1 MDTANTGELSQKRES
16 DQAKR
21 SLSYM
26 ATSKNRNVRL
36 ALLFTFL
43 SSASRGIWAFVI
55 LSNFIHV
62 LTGSTVT
69 VGFAEGIQGLSQCI
83 FALVAG
89 VAADTFSREFSL
101 KLAGFFGLLA
111 CGVAIFALNYHSSW
125 LTEQYRY
132 YFILTFLCFWGA
144 YQGIWTTS
152 LETIFADSIATGK
165 RSEFS
170 TQKFILLQV
179 SSVTGPVIGIL
190 LFLYKGNNWKY
201 DVLKEIFVIGILLSL
216 PSIFTLF
223 LFKDKYTLGK
233 VSESHSPRLS
243 SPLIN
248 VEDLEDEQ
256 CGDVDGEGCNVN
268 KLAFGR
274 HEYENRFKS
283 TKSSSVSKMR
293 YIPYILAVA
302 DIISGISAGMTVKFF
317 PLFFADELKLSPI
330 YTNGIYVALP
340 ILMSIMARGG
350 QILANKFLGRICTVI
365 VMSSGGALALIALWA
380 IQRFLPNAVP
390 AYAKIGIYV
399 LSTLQ
404 HCVRPLKKSLL
415 MDYVP
420 KKRRGIWNAVDSVT
434 RFGWSGSAVLGGWI
448 IHRDGYG
455 VSFLYTGVLQFF
467 AALFLLVLLP
477 LLPHKDH
484 ERKRSAS
491 SDTQEDRQ

>member
-1 MDTANTGELSQKRES
+1 MDAADTGNFSQPPECNP
-16 DQAKR
+16 AKR
-21 SLSYM
+21 SVSYI

-62 LTGSTVT
+62 LTNSTVT

-89 VAADTFSREFSL
+89 IAADRFSREFSL
-101 KLAGFFGLLA
+101 KLAGIFGLVA
-111 CGVAIFALNYHSSW
+111 CGVAIFALNYQSSW
-125 LTEQYRY
+125 LTQQYRY
-132 YFILTFLCFWGA
+132 YFIVAFLCFWGA

-170 TQKFILLQV
+170 TQKFILLQI

-201 DVLKEIFVIGILLSL
+201 NVLKEIFLIGILLSL
-216 PSIFTLF
+216 PSIFILF

-233 VSESHSPRLS
+233 KSESYSPRLS
-243 SPLIN
+243 PPLIN

-256 CGDVDGEGCNVN
+256 CENVDGEGCNVN
-268 KLAFGR
+268 KLAFGQ
-274 HEYENRFKS
+274 HEFANKH
-283 TKSSSVSKMR
+283 TIPSSVSKMR
-293 YIPYILAVA
+293 YIPYILAIA
-302 DIISGISAGMTVKFF
+302 DVISGISAGMTVKFF
-317 PLFFADELKLSPI
+317 PLFFADELKLSPT

-340 ILMSIMARGG
+340 ILMSILARGG
-350 QILANKFLGRICTVI
+350 QIVADKFLGRICTVI

-380 IQRFLPNAVP
+380 IQRFLPNTIP
-390 AYAKIGIYV
+390 TYAKIVIYV

-415 MDYVP
+415 MDFVP
-420 KKRRGIWNAVDSVT
+420 KKRRGVWNAVDSVT

-455 VSFLYTGVLQFF
+455 VSFLYTGILQFF

-477 LLPHKDH
+477 LMPHTDH
-484 ERKRSAS
+484 ERKMAAN
-491 SDTQEDRQ
+491 SDVQDSRQ